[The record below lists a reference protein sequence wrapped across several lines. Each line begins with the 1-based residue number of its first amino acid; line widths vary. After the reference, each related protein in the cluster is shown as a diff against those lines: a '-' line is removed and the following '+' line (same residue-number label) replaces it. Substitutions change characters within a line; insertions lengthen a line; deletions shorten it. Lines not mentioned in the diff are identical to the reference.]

1 MLFRMSCLVGL
12 IGCVGFVL
20 AVSFGVDLRFW
31 VDQNGIVPA
40 SDIANVDLPSS
51 LRHMAFGFGAAACY
65 IFARGLISG
74 DIKSVSKVFTV
85 RHFTRFSGR
94 FLD

>member
-1 MLFRMSCLVGL
+1 MLFRISCLVGL
-12 IGCVGFVL
+12 IACVGFVL

-31 VDQNGIVPA
+31 LDQNGIVPA
-40 SDIANVDLPSS
+40 SDIPIVALPSS
-51 LRHMAFGFGAAACY
+51 LRHMTFIFGSVAAY
-65 IFARGLISG
+65 LFARGLISG
-74 DIKSVSKVFTV
+74 DINSVLKVFTV